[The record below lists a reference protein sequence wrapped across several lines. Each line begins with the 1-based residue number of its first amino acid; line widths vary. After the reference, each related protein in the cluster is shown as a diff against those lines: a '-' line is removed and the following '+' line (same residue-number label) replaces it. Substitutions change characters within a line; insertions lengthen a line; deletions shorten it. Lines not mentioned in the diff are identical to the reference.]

1 MRFVLHH
8 TLSKSLEA
16 YYQESGRAGRDGHLA
31 NCALYYSPKDVP
43 KMLGMIHGDAGE
55 CTFWAMAKYGQAF
68 GNDAL
73 CRHVILATLGEADC
87 RMGMNLFNLENNCTT
102 TVHREVGPHCQTVAK
117 VVDTLNQSGEDCT
130 INQIVAK
137 WRSKSSEGNFSFLK
151 DNPLGD
157 LSKEGE
163 YQNLAIAIIFCLRL
177 SQLNMSCAPSL

>member
-1 MRFVLHH
+1 
-8 TLSKSLEA
+8 
-16 YYQESGRAGRDGHLA
+16 
-31 NCALYYSPKDVP
+31 
-43 KMLGMIHGDAGE
+43 
-55 CTFWAMAKYGQAF
+55 
-68 GNDAL
+68 
-73 CRHVILATLGEADC
+73 
-87 RMGMNLFNLENNCTT
+87 MNLINLENNCTT

>member
-16 YYQESGRAGRDGHLA
+16 YYQESGRAGRDGDPA
-31 NCALYYSPKDVP
+31 SCVLYYSPKDVP

-68 GNDAL
+68 GDDAL
-73 CRHVILATLGEADC
+73 CRHVILATLGEADDS
-87 RMGMNLFNLENNCTT
+87 MGMTLINLENNCTT
-102 TVHREVGPHCQTVAK
+102 TVHREVGAHCQTAAK
-117 VVDTLNQSGEDCT
+117 VVDTLNKSGEDCT

-151 DNPLGD
+151 DNPPGD
-157 LSKEGE
+157 LSKDGE
-163 YQNLAIAIIFCLRL
+163 
-177 SQLNMSCAPSL
+177 